1 MIPGIGLRMSEI
13 TRKLLFTAACLI
25 LPVLW
30 GVLVNWLFNLWQSA
44 RTEKTEDEP
53 VFPDYQI

>member
-1 MIPGIGLRMSEI
+1 MFHKI
-13 TRKLLFTAACLI
+13 LFTAACLI

-30 GVLVNWLFNLWQSA
+30 GVLVNWAFNLWQG
-44 RTEKTEDEP
+44 RTAEKQDQEP